1 MKKKVSILIGGLL
14 VALMIVG
21 VIGATNVFAQ
31 SSTLIAPEHGGGRG
45 GGGRGLG
52 LVGLQA
58 AAEALNMTTDELINA
73 LRSGRT
79 LEELAT
85 GAGVKLQDV
94 QDAITAAHEEE
105 IRTRIE
111 QAVAD
116 GTMTQEKADWLLE
129 GLEKG
134 FLDGPGFGFGFGP
147 HGPRPDQTPAAQ
159 PTPSTSG

>member
-21 VIGATNVFAQ
+21 VLGATNVFAQ
-31 SSTLIAPEHGGGRG
+31 SSTVIAPEHRGGP

-52 LVGLQA
+52 LAGLQA
-58 AAEALNMTTDELINA
+58 AAEVLNMTTDELINA

-79 LEELAT
+79 LEELANE
-85 GAGVKLQDV
+85 AGVELQAV
-94 QDAITAAHEEE
+94 QDAISAAHEEE
-105 IRTRIE
+105 LRTRIE

-116 GTMTQEKADWLLE
+116 GAITQEKADWLLE

-147 HGPRPDQTPAAQ
+147 RGPKLDQTP
-159 PTPSTSG
+159 TVDPSTSG

>member
-14 VALMIVG
+14 VVLLIVG

-31 SSTLIAPEHGGGRG
+31 SSTLIAPEHGR

-85 GAGVKLQDV
+85 EAGVELQDV
-94 QDAITAAHEEE
+94 QDAIQAAHEEE
-105 IRTRIE
+105 VRARIE
-111 QAVAD
+111 QGVAD
-116 GTMTQEKADWLLE
+116 GTISQEKADWLLE

-134 FLDGPGFGFGFGP
+134 FLDGPGFGFGFVP
-147 HGPRPDQTPAAQ
+147 HGPRPDQTPTVQ

>member
-31 SSTLIAPEHGGGRG
+31 SSTLLTPEHRRG
-45 GGGRGLG
+45 PGGGRGLG

-85 GAGVKLQDV
+85 EAGVELQDV
-94 QDAITAAHEEE
+94 QDAISAAHEEE
-105 IRTRIE
+105 IRARIE

-147 HGPRPDQTPAAQ
+147 HGPRPDQTPTTQ